1 MADLRAVE
9 TTEYDKLFAGLNRDE
24 IKTFPVV
31 VASGQNLKRG
41 ALVKMVN
48 GKVTAVDSDS
58 VTTGEGAEAVTT
70 TTYSDVFGI
79 MTDDVDA
86 TDADT
91 DGVVYVNGDF
101 NKAEIILGD
110 GLTVDNYV
118 KQAREVGI
126 FLR

>member
-1 MADLRAVE
+1 MADLRTSE
-9 TTEYDKLFAGLNRDE
+9 STGYDELFAGLNRDE
-24 IKTFPVV
+24 IKTFPVT

-58 VTTGEGAEAVTT
+58 VTTGEGDDAVTT

-86 TDADT
+86 SSADA

-101 NKAEIILGD
+101 NKAAIILDD
-110 GLTVDNYV
+110 GLTVDSYV